1 MAESRE
7 TEAGAARR
15 MRPFAVLW
23 EPPTGV
29 LLDVSAG
36 GEVLTARIRLAMIAL
51 LFVIPL
57 LGMIGGDPWTDTV
70 VGFTIAAV
78 AAAIGLLLLWGV
90 SREVKRRWIPFATS
104 AIDVSIVSAALLYFA
119 ISGQPAVAVNSKI
132 LYEVYFLAIA
142 MTCLRYDMRVTAMA
156 GGLAMVE
163 YMLVVWWTGA
173 HFDLHGPLVTHAV
186 YGTFS
191 WYTQV
196 SREILLFI
204 ATMLGVAN
212 VGRARKLHEL
222 STSDSL
228 TGLHNRGYFDE
239 RFREEVFRA
248 KRHHRVLSVA
258 MLDVDRFKLF
268 NDTWGHS
275 AGDIALK
282 EVARAIRK
290 ALRQTDVVARY
301 GGEEIVIILPETPPE
316 SAVRKL
322 EHIRRLVADMPVPLA
337 RRTLPAGTITISAG
351 IASAPKDGD
360 NVDQLLGRADTRLF
374 AAKTTGRDRVVGPDQ
389 HSGVRPSS
397 AEFHAIVDPGPAA

>member
-1 MAESRE
+1 MAEFRE

-163 YMLVVWWTGA
+163 YVLVVWWTGA

-239 RFREEVFRA
+239 RFREEVIRA

-258 MLDVDRFKLF
+258 MLDVDRFKVF

-351 IASAPKDGD
+351 IASAPEDGD

-374 AAKTTGRDRVVGPDQ
+374 AAKTAGRDRVVGPDQ

>member
-7 TEAGAARR
+7 TVAGAARR

-78 AAAIGLLLLWGV
+78 AAMIGLLLLWGV
-90 SREVKRRWIPFATS
+90 SREVKKRWIPFATS

-142 MTCLRYDMRVTAMA
+142 MTCLRYDMRVTALA

-163 YMLVVWWTGA
+163 YVGVVWWTGA
-173 HFDLHGPLVTHAV
+173 HYDLHGPLVTHAV

-258 MLDVDRFKLF
+258 MLDVDRFKGF

-337 RRTLPAGTITISAG
+337 RRTLPAGTVTISAG
-351 IASAPKDGD
+351 IASAPEDGD

-374 AAKTTGRDRVVGPDQ
+374 AAKQMGRDRVVGPDQ

-397 AEFHAIVDPGPAA
+397 AEFRAIVDPGPAA

>member
-1 MAESRE
+1 MPE
-7 TEAGAARR
+7 TGGAVGGAVHRKSPLAG
-15 MRPFAVLW
+15 LW
-23 EPPTGV
+23 EPNAGV

-36 GEVLTARIRLAMIAL
+36 GEVLTARIRLALIAL
-51 LFVIPL
+51 LVTIPVIDLIDGEPVAEALVGFVIA
-57 LGMIGGDPWTDTV
+57 G
-70 VGFTIAAV
+70 V
-78 AAAIGLLLLWGV
+78 AALIGAALLWLV
-90 SREVKRRWIPFATS
+90 SREVKRWWIPFATS
-104 AIDVSIVSAALLYFA
+104 AIDVSIVSGALLYFA
-119 ISGQPAVAVNSKI
+119 LSGQPAVAVNSKI
-132 LYEVYFLAIA
+132 LFEVYFLAIA
-142 MTCLRYDMRVTAMA
+142 MTCLRYDKRVTALA
-156 GGLAMVE
+156 GGLAMAE
-163 YMLVVWWTGA
+163 YWLVIWWTAA
-173 HFDLHGPLVTHAV
+173 HFDVHGPLVTHAA

-191 WYTQV
+191 WSTEV

-212 VGRARKLHEL
+212 VGRARRLHEL

-239 RFREEVFRA
+239 RFREEVIRA

-258 MLDVDRFKLF
+258 MLDVDRFKVF

-282 EVARAIRK
+282 EVAIAIRK

-301 GGEEIVIILPETPPE
+301 GGEEIVLILPETPPE

-337 RRTLPAGTITISAG
+337 RRTLPPGAITVSAG
-351 IASAPKDGD
+351 VASAPDDGD
-360 NVDQLLGRADTRLF
+360 DVDQLLGRADTRLF
-374 AAKTTGRDRVVGPDQ
+374 AAKQMGRDRVVGPDQ

-397 AEFHAIVDPGPAA
+397 AEFRAIVDTGSST